1 MAAVGGLFSGI
12 YRFIETMIYSG
23 SHRNKFIVR
32 PGNKI
37 IYHIYRPII
46 IFLRWIVYHKKGQI
60 PISAINCQFTQK
72 YLNIYTSSFNLIN
85 LIVKMIRREYYVDV
99 CFVVTTLKNFRYV
112 MIVTRNFA

>member
-37 IYHIYRPII
+37 IYHVYRPII
-46 IFLRWIVYHKKGQI
+46 IASQWIVY
-60 PISAINCQFTQK
+60 
-72 YLNIYTSSFNLIN
+72 
-85 LIVKMIRREYYVDV
+85 
-99 CFVVTTLKNFRYV
+99 
-112 MIVTRNFA
+112 